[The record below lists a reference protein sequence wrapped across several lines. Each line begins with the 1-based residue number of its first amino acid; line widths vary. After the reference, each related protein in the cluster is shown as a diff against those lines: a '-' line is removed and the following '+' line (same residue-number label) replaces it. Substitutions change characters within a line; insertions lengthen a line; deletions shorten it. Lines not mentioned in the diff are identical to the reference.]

1 MENLPGTKRKR
12 RRIWWSLLLVLAVLF
27 LTGALLPPRGP
38 WLDIVQLVVAVLWC
52 AVVLLNDLR
61 PRPGSR
67 WSTLEALLFLAFLV
81 IFTVPSFVHFILTDS
96 MTRTILLA
104 TIALCGLISL
114 FALARRRFA

>member
-12 RRIWWSLLLVLAVLF
+12 RRIWWSLLLVLAVLL

-38 WLDIVQLVVAVLWC
+38 WLDIVQLAVAVLLC

-67 WSTLEALLFLAFLV
+67 WEALEAFLFLAFLV
-81 IFTVPSFVHFILTDS
+81 IFTVPGFVHFLLTES

-114 FALARRRFA
+114 VAVARRRFA